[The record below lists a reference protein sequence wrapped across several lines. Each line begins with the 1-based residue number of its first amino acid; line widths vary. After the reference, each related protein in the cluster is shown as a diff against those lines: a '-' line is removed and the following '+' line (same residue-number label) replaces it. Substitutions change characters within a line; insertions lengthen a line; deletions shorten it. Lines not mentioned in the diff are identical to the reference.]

1 MKFNPDC
8 VATRLIIWLVLLVV
22 CPFPVNLW
30 AASFQEDVLDR
41 TIAGSP
47 AWGCEER
54 PCVEVDLSDRVLA
67 YLEREEKHERNP
79 SLRDDYRI
87 AWITTQ
93 WSQHGVP
100 EWSLHGD
107 ASPYVAATFQVL
119 HCHPSE
125 VWPNIVAQRKA
136 KLGAEYSTMYDENDL
151 LRKEDL
157 LAGLSLSPPKK
168 PAQSERQTAREK
180 FAA

>member
-8 VATRLIIWLVLLVV
+8 VATRLVIWLVLLVV
-22 CPFPVNLW
+22 CPLPVNLW
-30 AASFQEDVLDR
+30 VASFQEDVLERITDDALVAPVR
-41 TIAGSP
+41 TSA
-47 AWGCEER
+47 A
-54 PCVEVDLSDRVLA
+54 VVDVNLDLADRVLA
-67 YLEREEKHERNP
+67 HLEREEKHERNP

-107 ASPYVAATFQVL
+107 ESPYVAATFQVL
-119 HCHPSE
+119 RCHPSE

-136 KLGAEYSTMYDENDL
+136 KLGAEYSQWYDEAGNPRHDL
-151 LRKEDL
+151 PTTE
-157 LAGLSLSPPKK
+157 APKK
-168 PAQSERQTAREK
+168 PVRSVRHSAREK